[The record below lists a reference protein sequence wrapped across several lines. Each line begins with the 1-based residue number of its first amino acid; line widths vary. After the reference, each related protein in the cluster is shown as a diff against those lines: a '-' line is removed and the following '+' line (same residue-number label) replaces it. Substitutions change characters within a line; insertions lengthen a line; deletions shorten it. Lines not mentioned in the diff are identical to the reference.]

1 MPNTQEYNYLNVN
14 QSLAQNA
21 EPTGTASVFAP
32 ILETFR
38 EFEQNL
44 RPEQEIALKLGS
56 FGHSITIFVEEI
68 RLIGDSIL
76 VFQGNSPSGEN
87 ATLMQ
92 NIHELSFVLAAIPKS
107 PLVDKPRR
115 IRYPELKQS
124 PTLQDTQQ

>member
-21 EPTGTASVFAP
+21 EASGTASVFAP

-44 RPEQEIALKLGS
+44 RPEQEIALNLGS

-68 RLIGDSIL
+68 RFIGDSIL

-115 IRYPELKQS
+115 IRYPEL
-124 PTLQDTQQ
+124 

>member
-1 MPNTQEYNYLNVN
+1 MSTQEYSYLNVN
-14 QSLAQNA
+14 ETLATSGGGGN
-21 EPTGTASVFAP
+21 VFAP
-32 ILETFR
+32 VLQTIR
-38 EFEQNL
+38 EFEEKL

-76 VFQGNSPSGEN
+76 VFQGSSPSGEN

-107 PLVDKPRR
+107 PLVEQPRR
-115 IRYPELKQS
+115 IVYP
-124 PTLQDTQQ
+124 TI